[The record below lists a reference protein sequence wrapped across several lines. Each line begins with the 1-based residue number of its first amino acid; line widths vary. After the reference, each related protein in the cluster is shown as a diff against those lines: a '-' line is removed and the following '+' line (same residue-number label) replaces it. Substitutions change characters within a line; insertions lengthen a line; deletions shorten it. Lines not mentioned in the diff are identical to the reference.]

1 MIIQKGLLTV
11 TPEYRPIVQMY
22 DSFATKP
29 ADEFDDPIMS
39 LQGLVKSHQVQYGI
53 KDHESPYP
61 AGNIDAQRIGTPKV
75 GHGGQV
81 TLQRVT
87 WGKIQV
93 TWNEFAM
100 MHAWGL
106 EEMAGWIAADPLGNL
121 RQTPQLYGRMTTMA
135 FERAKLQDFYEVWDN
150 NPRNLYIPGKRF
162 FDTSLPV
169 SMKTGVGNGVV
180 DSIVPNKPFTPT
192 DARLEYEAFMATP
205 GATGVRGRRPNT
217 FFYGRDIA
225 DQVHTVFGPPT
236 ETDTPEERRL
246 RLIAQQTPGFALAYM
261 VNSSFTEDWGWGY
274 RELSA
279 NPLDSMF
286 LMVEGNNGQM
296 MTATGETDAR
306 DPEMPEH
313 LWVLS
318 RKRFKTYGYNYTR
331 IRRYCPGA
339 IPTWPSLSD
348 I

>member
-1 MIIQKGLLTV
+1 MILQKGILSV
-11 TPEYRPIVQMY
+11 PAEYRPIVELY
-22 DSFATKP
+22 DRFATKP
-29 ADEFDDPIMS
+29 ADSFDDPIMR
-39 LQGLVKSHQVQYGI
+39 LTGLIKRQPVAYGI
-53 KDHESPYP
+53 KDVQSPYP
-61 AGNIDAQRIGTPKV
+61 AGNIDAQRLGAPKV

-81 TLQRVT
+81 TIQRVT
-87 WGKIQV
+87 WGTVQV
-93 TWNEFAM
+93 TWNEFAL

-106 EEMAGWIAADPLGNL
+106 EELAGWMRADPMGNL
-121 RQTPQLYGRMTTMA
+121 RQTPQMYGTMTSEA
-135 FERAKLQDFYEVWDN
+135 FDRAALQDFYEVWDN
-150 NPRNLYIPGKRF
+150 NPRNLYIANKRF
-162 FDTSLPV
+162 FDTGLPL
-169 SMKTGVGNGVV
+169 SMKANVGVGTV

-192 DARLEYEAFMATP
+192 DARLEYEAFVATP
-205 GATGVRGRRPNT
+205 GSTGVRGRRPNT

-246 RLIAQQTPGFALAYM
+246 RLIGQQTPGFALAYL
-261 VNSSFTEDWGWGY
+261 VNSSYTADWGWGY
-274 RELSA
+274 REASE
-279 NPLDSMF
+279 NPIDAMF

-296 MTATGETDAR
+296 VTVSGETDAR
-306 DPEMPEH
+306 DPEIPEH

-339 IPTWPSLSD
+339 IPSWPALAD